1 MYIYDLP
8 STAARFHSSGRG
20 LGADQSAEVKRL
32 TEEITKLAQRNAWTG
47 VERTYKVL
55 ESMGDEAFNLIPK
68 GLTSAAAIHELGAQ
82 ASLILGEMQRYQTRL
97 LRAKRSLDTAGGPI
111 DDVSLRRIIDSLD
124 AIEKAYGAV
133 TIAPRSEPTSEKQRK
148 RLQGRGPEL
157 IPVVQP
163 SGFAPDQRR
172 SIEAAAKVIK
182 ETGYFTGLLP
192 APGRY
197 TLAGQSFT
205 VNAGTEVTGKKRI
218 NVPWGD

>member
-1 MYIYDLP
+1 M
-8 STAARFHSSGRG
+8 
-20 LGADQSAEVKRL
+20 
-32 TEEITKLAQRNAWTG
+32 
-47 VERTYKVL
+47 L
-55 ESMGDEAFNLIPK
+55 ESMGLEAFNLIPK
-68 GLTSAAAIHELGAQ
+68 AAGIHELGAQ
-82 ASLILGEMQRYQTRL
+82 ASSILGEMQLYQTRL
-97 LRAKRSLDTAGGPI
+97 WRAKKSLETASGPI
-111 DDVSLRRIIDSLD
+111 DDVSLRRIIESLD
-124 AIEKAYGAV
+124 AIEKAYGSV

-163 SGFAPDQRR
+163 SGFASDQRR

-192 APGRY
+192 AGTY

-205 VNAGTEVTGKKRI
+205 VNAGTELTGKKRT